1 MSQVHLVCRSFT
13 LGPLLWSP
21 QPRTQSVWS
30 CALIFDPIMPHT
42 QQLLFSPPKLNT
54 SQGGR
59 WKMSGL
65 GWWWHMHRAEQRE
78 KIARLAL
85 VHPAWER
92 HIEGWS
98 PCIRTGR
105 VLGTQR
111 DAGGGGGEGVAFIG
125 VQALLSSQ
133 PRKHPVT
140 AFQRPPPILSTSEQV
155 VTPPCAGL

>member
-42 QQLLFSPPKLNT
+42 QQLLSTKT
-54 SQGGR
+54 QHVVTGR
-59 WKMSGL
+59 EMEDVRIRAVVAHAQS
-65 GWWWHMHRAEQRE
+65 RAERE

-105 VLGTQR
+105 VLGTRR
-111 DAGGGGGEGVAFIG
+111 DARGGVGGDG
-125 VQALLSSQ
+125 LH
-133 PRKHPVT
+133 R
-140 AFQRPPPILSTSEQV
+140 
-155 VTPPCAGL
+155 CAGTTVLPAPETSCNSFSETPTYPIYI